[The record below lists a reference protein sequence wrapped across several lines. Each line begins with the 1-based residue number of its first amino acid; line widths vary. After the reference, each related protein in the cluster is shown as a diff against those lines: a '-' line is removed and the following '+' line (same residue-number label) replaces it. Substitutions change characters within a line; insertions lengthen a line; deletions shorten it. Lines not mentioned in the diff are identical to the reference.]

1 MKLSEATTQKI
12 RKKRPSKRFSPQI
25 VQNISNPYIEKVSI
39 HKFSSQH
46 EVPVFEVSDYRALNQ
61 LIGYAKFLNTE
72 YGDVYYRG
80 EVHLHPTLLPSIARK
95 PNFSK
100 FEEALNIVIKNAISD
115 DKFSSTAKLSGF
127 KGKRNPK
134 FIVEALLQHYGYST
148 HFIDLVDNHWIA
160 LWFGLNQFKT
170 ITNISEYCYYQKRTI
185 NPIDLVTAEN
195 PETEIYQYMLLV
207 AVDNNAA
214 PVERGI
220 YVGNEIITIDLRSSL
235 PSIFLRPHAQHGL
248 VVRRNIHDPSD
259 SFDISKNVVG
269 IIRLRIDNVLSWIGS
284 GNLLES
290 ANLFPSPA
298 YDYGYEILLQRKDL
312 FENNYHKIAQYVE

>member
-1 MKLSEATTQKI
+1 MRLSKAATKKVQQK
-12 RKKRPSKRFSPQI
+12 KPPENFSPKI
-25 VQNISNPYIEKVSI
+25 VQNISSPYIKKASI
-39 HKFSSQH
+39 HKFSSHH

-80 EVHLHPTLLPSIARK
+80 EVHLHQTLLPSIARY
-95 PNFSK
+95 PNYSR
-100 FEEALNIVIKNAISD
+100 FEEALNTAIRNAISD
-115 DKFSSTAKLSGF
+115 EKFSGTAKLSGF
-127 KGKRNPK
+127 KGKRNPAL
-134 FIVEALLQHYGYST
+134 IVEALLQHYGYST

-160 LWFGLNQFKT
+160 LWFGLNQFKK
-170 ITNISEYCYYQKRTI
+170 IKNLS
-185 NPIDLVTAEN
+185 
-195 PETEIYQYMLLV
+195 

-248 VVRRNIHDPSD
+248 VVRRNTHDPAD
-259 SFDISKNVVG
+259 SFDISANVVG
-269 IIRLRIDNVLSWIGS
+269 IVRLRIDNVISWIGS

-312 FENNYHKIAQYVE
+312 FENDYHRIAQYIE